1 MRFKDRLN
9 GRLLFDEFGLVIQTG
24 TEGLLLFPERK
35 FGHVNDWRE
44 EDGKEYDM
52 SLVRFQEKEVT
63 LNCAIMASDDVEFWT
78 YYNDFFSELIK
89 EGYQTLSIHDHSYIY
104 LVAYKKTSQFVKTS
118 KRLKNVDYVF
128 VKFRLTLIIKP
139 DSGILN
145 NNT

>member
-52 SLVRFQEKEVT
+52 SLV
-63 LNCAIMASDDVEFWT
+63 
-78 YYNDFFSELIK
+78 DF
-89 EGYQTLSIHDHSYIY
+89 
-104 LVAYKKTSQFVKTS
+104 KKK
-118 KRLKNVDYVF
+118 K
-128 VKFRLTLIIKP
+128 
-139 DSGILN
+139 
-145 NNT
+145 